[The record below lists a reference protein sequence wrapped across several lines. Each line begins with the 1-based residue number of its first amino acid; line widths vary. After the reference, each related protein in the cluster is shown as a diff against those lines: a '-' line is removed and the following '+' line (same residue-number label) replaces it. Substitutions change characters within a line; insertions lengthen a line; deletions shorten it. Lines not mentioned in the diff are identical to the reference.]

1 MFTLALT
8 LVLSASDGGV
18 AEVDAGVDAGAPV
31 PVLPELRRL
40 AKQLE
45 PKLTTPWVKQWLG
58 NVSQLKS
65 VTPKTWYCVKELRK
79 CFHAIPEVPNAQPRV
94 ADDDFLYARITDPLA
109 YARPFEIANAAGFQ
123 PNKKKVLDFG
133 YGNLGQLLMLARL
146 GAEVHGVEV
155 DPLLV
160 TASTGL
166 VGKVGKGSV
175 VLHDG
180 FFAGDEALV
189 KAMGSGYALWISK
202 NTLKRGYVHPA
213 EPPGAKGQIDLGLD
227 DAKVLSII
235 HGQLAPKGL
244 FLVYN
249 VGGAATVPYKP
260 MTDVRCPF
268 SKEALTEAGFEVIAY
283 DEDDTEPAKAMAELL
298 EWERDWP
305 NMKSEINVKYTLARK
320 R

>member
-1 MFTLALT
+1 MLALA
-8 LVLSASDGGV
+8 LAMVIA
-18 AEVDAGVDAGAPV
+18 APDAGGADAGAAAPV

-40 AKQLE
+40 ASQLA
-45 PKLTTPWVKQWLG
+45 PKVETPWVKQWLASV
-58 NVSQLKS
+58 NELKP
-65 VTPKTWYCVKELRK
+65 VPPKTWFCVKETRR
-79 CFHAIPEVPNAQPRV
+79 CFPAIPEVPDAKPRV
-94 ADDDFLYARITDPLA
+94 ADDEFFYARITEPLA
-109 YARPFEIANAAGFQ
+109 YARAFELANAAGFQ
-123 PNKKKVLDFG
+123 PKGKKVLDFG

-160 TASTGL
+160 AASTGL
-166 VGKVGKGSV
+166 VGRVGKGSV

-180 FFAGDEALV
+180 FFASDDQLV
-189 KAMGSGYALWISK
+189 KTIGGGYALWVSK

-235 HGQLAPKGL
+235 HRQLAPKGI
-244 FLVYN
+244 FLIYN
-249 VGGAATVPYKP
+249 IGGAATVPYKA

-268 SKEALTEAGFEVIAY
+268 AKEDLLAAGFEVLAY
-283 DEDDTEPAKAMAELL
+283 DEDDTDKAKVMAEAL
-298 EWERDWP
+298 EWEREWP
-305 NMKSEINVKYTLARK
+305 QVNAELNVKYTLARK

>member
-1 MFTLALT
+1 MLGLAVAI
-8 LVLSASDGGV
+8 LVA
-18 AEVDAGVDAGAPV
+18 APDAGANDAGSPDGGTPV
-31 PVLPELRRL
+31 AVLPELRRL

-45 PKLTTPWVKQWLG
+45 PRITSPWVKQWLA
-58 NVSQLKS
+58 NVSTLES
-65 VTPKTWYCVKELRK
+65 VTPKTWYCVKESRQ
-79 CFHAIPEVPNAQPRV
+79 CFHAIPIVPNAQPRV
-94 ADDDFLYARITDPLA
+94 VDDELLYTRITDPLG
-109 YARPFEIANAAGFQ
+109 YARAFEIAAAAGFS

-166 VGKVGKGSV
+166 VGKKGKGNV

-180 FFAGDEALV
+180 YFASDEALV
-189 KAMGSGYALWISK
+189 KAMGTGYALWLSK

-213 EPPGAKGQIDLGLD
+213 EPPGAKAQIGLGLD
-227 DAKVLSII
+227 DAKILSII
-235 HGQLAPKGL
+235 HGQLEKGGL
-244 FLVYN
+244 FLIYN
-249 VGGAATVPYKP
+249 IGGAQTQPYKP

-268 SKEALTEAGFEVIAY
+268 SKDDLAGAGFEVVAY
-283 DEDDTEPAKAMAELL
+283 DEDDTEKAKVMAAAL
-298 EWERDWP
+298 EWQKDWP
-305 NMKSEINVKYTLARK
+305 ALEAEINVKYTLAKK